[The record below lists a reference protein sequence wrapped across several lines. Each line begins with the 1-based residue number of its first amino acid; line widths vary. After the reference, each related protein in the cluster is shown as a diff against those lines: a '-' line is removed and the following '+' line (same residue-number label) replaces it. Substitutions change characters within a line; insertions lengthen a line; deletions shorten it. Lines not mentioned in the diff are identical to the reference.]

1 MVLPIMFPTE
11 PEPISVDLSRSSV
24 IVVDMQNA
32 FLSPGGMFDLIGF
45 NIPKLRRI
53 IRPVKNVLDN
63 SRRIGLKVI
72 YLRHVYSQ
80 DLSDSGGLE
89 SPNSWKEYSLIL
101 LREKPNLKDRLLIRG
116 TWGAEIIEEVRPLP
130 GEPVI
135 DKQRYSGFVNTKLEG
150 ILRDQNIKYLFF
162 VGIAL
167 NVCVESTVRDAFFRD
182 FWPIVISDCCE
193 AIGPR
198 CAKKTTLWNVNSVFG
213 WTISSGKYIRALEEA
228 KSRLRGD
235 PYEQPINS

>member
-1 MVLPIMFPTE
+1 MTGFINFPTE
-11 PEPISVDLSRSSV
+11 PEPINVDLFRSSV

-45 NIPKLRRI
+45 NITRLRRI
-53 IRPVKNVLDN
+53 IKPVRNVLDN
-63 SRRIGLKVI
+63 SRKRGIKII
-72 YLRHVYSQ
+72 YLRHVYSR

-89 SPNSWKEYSLIL
+89 SPNYWKEYSLTL
-101 LREKPNLKDRLLIRG
+101 LREKPDIKEKLLIRG
-116 TWGAEIIEEVRPLP
+116 TWGAEIIEDVKPLP
-130 GEPVI
+130 EEPIV
-135 DKQRYSGFVNTKLEG
+135 DKQRYSGFVNTKLEE

-193 AIGPR
+193 SVGPKY
-198 CAKKTTLWNVNSVFG
+198 AKKTTLWNISQLFG
-213 WTISSGKYIRALEEA
+213 WTITSKRYIQSIKERLDKCCIKNKPARAE
-228 KSRLRGD
+228 
-235 PYEQPINS
+235 

>member
-1 MVLPIMFPTE
+1 MSLIRFPTE
-11 PEPISVDLSRSSV
+11 PESINIDPSRSAV
-24 IVVDMQNA
+24 IVVDMQNT

-45 NIPKLRRI
+45 NISRLRRI
-53 IRPVKNVLDN
+53 INPIKNVLDN
-63 SRRIGLKVI
+63 SRKHGLKII

-80 DLSDSGGLE
+80 DLSDSGGSE
-89 SPNSWKEYSLIL
+89 SPNYWKEYSLIL

-130 GEPVI
+130 EEPVI
-135 DKQRYSGFVNTKLEG
+135 DKQRYSGFVNTKLEEM
-150 ILRDQNIKYLFF
+150 LRGQNIKYLFF

-193 AIGPR
+193 AIGPKGV
-198 CAKKTTLWNVNSVFG
+198 KKATLWNISQIFG
-213 WTISSGKYIRALEEA
+213 WTITLKKYIQAVNT
-228 KSRLRGD
+228 
-235 PYEQPINS
+235 I